1 MTVTI
6 DSPCRLSL
14 RPSSNDKPA
23 SYSLDILGG
32 SLWFP
37 AQNVPSGVQCGN
49 FKSAEIE
56 VYFRT
61 MVSGSQSRSIGCFV
75 PLRIITLK

>member
-14 RPSSNDKPA
+14 RPSTKDKP
-23 SYSLDILGG
+23 SSFSLDILGG

-37 AQNVPSGVQCGN
+37 ASAVPAGLSPGN
-49 FKSAEIE
+49 YKVAEVE
-56 VYFRT
+56 VSFRT
-61 MVSGSQSRSIGCFV
+61 VSTSSRALACFV
-75 PLRIITLK
+75 PLRIVSLK

>member
-1 MTVTI
+1 MTVSI

-37 AQNVPSGVQCGN
+37 ASAVPSGLSAGN
-49 FKSAEIE
+49 YKSAEIE

-61 MVSGSQSRSIGCFV
+61 MVNGPSSRSVGCFV
-75 PLRIITLK
+75 PLRILALK